1 MAGGGLCPAGVGVT
15 LPDAVLRT
23 LLGLKNH
30 SDSIN
35 CNVM

>member
-23 LLGLKNH
+23 LFGLKNH

>member
-1 MAGGGLCPAGVGVT
+1 MAGGGLRPVGDGVT

-23 LLGLKNH
+23 LSGLQNH
-30 SDSIN
+30 VDSIN